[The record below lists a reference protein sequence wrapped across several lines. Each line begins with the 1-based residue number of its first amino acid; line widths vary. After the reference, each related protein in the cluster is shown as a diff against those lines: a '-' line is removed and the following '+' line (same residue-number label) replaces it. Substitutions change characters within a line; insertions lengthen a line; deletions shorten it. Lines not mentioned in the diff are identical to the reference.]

1 MPLLADS
8 RSVCDVR
15 EPLGDNAD
23 ADGRVSEEVP
33 MCRRFLLLL
42 TVIALTGCNRYSG
55 PLETRQMGRADPMEI
70 DQNGEKRPIYSID
83 DQKLRGRER
92 YAITED
98 DFRIGP
104 NGYISRPSP
113 IGR

>member
-1 MPLLADS
+1 M
-8 RSVCDVR
+8 
-15 EPLGDNAD
+15 
-23 ADGRVSEEVP
+23 
-33 MCRRFLLLL
+33 RRFLLLL
-42 TVIALTGCNRYSG
+42 ALVTLVGCTRFTG
-55 PLETRQMGRADPMEI
+55 PIETRQQGRADPMEVLP
-70 DQNGEKRPIYSID
+70 NGEKQPIYNIE

-113 IGR
+113 TGR

>member
-1 MPLLADS
+1 M
-8 RSVCDVR
+8 
-15 EPLGDNAD
+15 
-23 ADGRVSEEVP
+23 
-33 MCRRFLLLL
+33 RRRLLLL
-42 TVIALTGCNRYSG
+42 LIGIAAIGCTRYSG
-55 PLETRQMGRADPMEI
+55 PLETRQMGRADPVEVLP
-70 DQNGEKRPIYSID
+70 NGEKRQIYGID
-83 DQKLRGRER
+83 DQQLRGRER

>member
-1 MPLLADS
+1 
-8 RSVCDVR
+8 
-15 EPLGDNAD
+15 
-23 ADGRVSEEVP
+23 
-33 MCRRFLLLL
+33 MCRRILLLL
-42 TVIALTGCNRYSG
+42 ALVALAGCTRYTG
-55 PLETRQMGRADPMEI
+55 PLETRQMGRADPQELLP
-70 DQNGEKRPIYSID
+70 NGETRPIYSID